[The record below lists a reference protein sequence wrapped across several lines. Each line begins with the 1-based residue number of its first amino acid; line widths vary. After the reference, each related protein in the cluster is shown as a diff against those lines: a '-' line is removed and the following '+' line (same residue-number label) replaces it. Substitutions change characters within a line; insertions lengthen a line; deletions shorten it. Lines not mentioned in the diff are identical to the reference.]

1 MGIVKWIFNRLLVK
15 KLKNDPEFISAVN
28 DADDA
33 AENLRCSIRKAEKN
47 GVIVP
52 DELKKYAGMRTENGK
67 DIKN

>member
-1 MGIVKWIFNRLLVK
+1 MEIVKWLFNRLLVK

-33 AENLRCSIRKAEKN
+33 AENLRCSIRKAEEN

-52 DELKKYAGMRTENGK
+52 DELKKYAGMKTDKELN
-67 DIKN
+67 KN